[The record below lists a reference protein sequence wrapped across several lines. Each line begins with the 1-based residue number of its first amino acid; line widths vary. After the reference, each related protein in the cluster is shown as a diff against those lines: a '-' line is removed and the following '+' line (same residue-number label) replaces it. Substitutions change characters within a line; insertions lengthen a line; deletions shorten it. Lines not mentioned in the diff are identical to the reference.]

1 MPAEKPVCDGDDEVP
16 TPSGYQPEG
25 GGGSSKGSGG
35 YTPEGGSGKG
45 SSGFQP
51 EGGTSKG
58 GKGAKQP
65 GSGFQPEGGTSKG
78 SKGATQPDSGF
89 QPEGGTS
96 KGGKASKGAKQ
107 PDSGFQPEGGTSKGG
122 KASKGAKQP
131 DSGFQP
137 EGGTSKSGTTSK
149 GSPPKE
155 STPPDNGFDQEGD
168 SPDSLC
174 EDAFVYCPE
183 LSTCFDAPIFNCE
196 AHYDS
201 EGNDPWGWGINYCSE
216 DGNLDSCEVWIGAT
230 GCDLSVGK
238 KIGTAEISPS
248 TFSIFIDSSIYPS
261 NKYSFEYNFYAGEC
275 IGSDGGAI
283 VQSGKC
289 DADAVGEHASHP
301 DSYPF
306 TSGSSPVNEYTFTAS
321 NRPRDSWGS
330 GYNAFPI
337 GAQDRKYLSGHVKIC
352 GDGAAR

>member
-1 MPAEKPVCDGDDEVP
+1 MPVAEPTPPPLPVPVLPPTEDTDDCPPDEDHTHPPKPPLLPPTEKPAEKPVCDCEDDVP
-16 TPSGYQPEG
+16 KPSGFQPEG
-25 GGGSSKGSGG
+25 GGSGKGSS
-35 YTPEGGSGKG
+35 GSGKG

-51 EGGTSKG
+51 EGGTSKSG
-58 GKGAKQP
+58 KASKGAKQP
-65 GSGFQPEGGTSKG
+65 
-78 SKGATQPDSGF
+78 DSEF

-107 PDSGFQPEGGTSKGG
+107 PDSEFQPESGTSKG
-122 KASKGAKQP
+122 
-131 DSGFQP
+131 
-137 EGGTSKSGTTSK
+137 GTTSK
-149 GSPPKE
+149 GSTPKE
-155 STPPDNGFDQEGD
+155 STPPDSGFGQEGD

-183 LSTCFDAPIFNCE
+183 RSTCFDEPIFNCK

-201 EGNDPWGWGINYCSE
+201 EGNDPWGWGINYCSK
-216 DGNLDSCEVWIGAT
+216 DGNLDSCEVWVGAT

-238 KIGTAEISPS
+238 KVGTAEISPN
-248 TFSIFIDSSIYPS
+248 TFSIFIDSSIYSS
-261 NKYSFEYNFYAGEC
+261 NKYSFEYNLYAGEC

-289 DADAVGEHASHP
+289 DADAVGEHASDP

-306 TSGSSPVNEYTFTAS
+306 TSGSSPVNEYTFTSS

-352 GDGAAR
+352 GNGAAR